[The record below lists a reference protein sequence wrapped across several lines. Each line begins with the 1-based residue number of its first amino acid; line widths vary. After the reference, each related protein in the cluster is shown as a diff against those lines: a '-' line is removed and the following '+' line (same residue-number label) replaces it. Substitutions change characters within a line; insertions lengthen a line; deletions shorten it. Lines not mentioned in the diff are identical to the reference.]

1 MAMTFRVELVW
12 KGEDDDGKDDHGTSS
27 IYLTKDG
34 RVVLQGRA
42 VSEQERAELDLPQDA
57 ALISIDRSLIKAI
70 KEML

>member
-1 MAMTFRVELVW
+1 MAMTFRIELVL
-12 KGEDDDGKDDHGTSS
+12 KHEDGEEAQNAPSS

-42 VSEQERAELDLPQDA
+42 LSQRDRAELDLPADA
-57 ALISIDRSLIKAI
+57 ALISVDRALIQAI

>member
-12 KGEDDDGKDDHGTSS
+12 KGDDGGEAQNAASS

-34 RVVLQGRA
+34 RVVLEGRA
-42 VSEQERAELDLPQDA
+42 VSDQDRAALDLPRDA

>member
-12 KGEDDDGKDDHGTSS
+12 QGSRDGDNEGQASS

-34 RVVLQGRA
+34 RVVLAGRPVPA
-42 VSEQERAELDLPQDA
+42 EERAALDLPPDA
-57 ALISIDRSLIKAI
+57 ALISVDRALITAI

>member
-12 KGEDDDGKDDHGTSS
+12 DGDGKGAQSETASS

-34 RVVLQGRA
+34 RVVLRGRE
-42 VSEQERAELDLPQDA
+42 VSPQERQQLDLPPDA
-57 ALISIDRSLIKAI
+57 ALISVDREFIKAI

>member
-12 KGEDDDGKDDHGTSS
+12 KGDDDDGTDPGGASS

-42 VSEQERAELDLPQDA
+42 VSEQDRAALDLPQDA